1 MELSKKPLYN
11 LSLVLQETGL
21 KADTLRAWEKR
32 YGLPN
37 PARSKGGH
45 RLYSDYDLKLI
56 NWLVQK
62 QNEGMRI
69 SQAVSYWQEL
79 LAAGVDPLETILVS
93 SIPKTPYLTD
103 VPPELGDVRAE
114 WLQQSLKFN
123 EQLSLEILDQAFHLY
138 PPEIVSTE
146 LIMPALSE
154 VGDLWLK
161 GEISVQQEHFVSEIA
176 VRKLQALIDAAPAP
190 VRQQQILI
198 GAPAG
203 EYHVI
208 SLLVMTLL
216 IKNRGWPA
224 IYLGSNIPLSEM
236 EKTIQDLDI
245 ALAVMSS
252 TRLATAAALLD
263 AVRLFSTY
271 NIPTAYS
278 GWIFSQEEKLKD
290 FIPGLY
296 LGDDL
301 LEAVNAVEKII
312 IAPDTMP
319 KFKTITEVDQ
329 ELIDKLVRNSNAI
342 RQAVQDQYA
351 VTGFFEASVD
361 VSEAAG
367 FLLADIIAALKLGS
381 INLVKPNL
389 VWANNLLDQREFTE
403 MEMSGFLEIFWKAL
417 EAELGSIVD
426 PIIQYLK
433 SYQ

>member
-45 RLYSDYDLKLI
+45 RLYSDYDLQLI

-79 LAAGVDPLETILVS
+79 QAAGVDPLETIQVS

-103 VPPELGDVRAE
+103 VPPELAEVRAE
-114 WLQQSLKFN
+114 WLEQSLNFN
-123 EQLSLEILDQAFHLY
+123 EQLSLEILDQAFHLF

-146 LIMPALSE
+146 LIMPALRE
-154 VGDLWLK
+154 VGDMWLR
-161 GEISVQQEHFVSEIA
+161 GEITVQQEHFVSEIA
-176 VRKLQALIDAAPAP
+176 VRKLQALIDTTPTP

-236 EKTIQDLDI
+236 EKTIKELDI
-245 ALAVMSS
+245 SLAVMSA
-252 TRLATAAALLD
+252 TRLATAAALQE
-263 AVRLFSTY
+263 AVSLFSSFD
-271 NIPTAYS
+271 IPTAYS

-290 FIPGLY
+290 YIPGIY

-301 LEAVNAVEKII
+301 LEAINAVEKII
-312 IAPDTMP
+312 IAPDTLP
-319 KFKTITEVDQ
+319 KFKSLPDVDQ
-329 ELIDKLVRNSNAI
+329 DLIDLFERQSNAI
-342 RQAVQDQYA
+342 IQAVQDQYA
-351 VTGFFEASVD
+351 VSDFFEPNIEISD
-361 VSEAAG
+361 MAG
-367 FLLADIIAALKLGS
+367 FLLTDIIAALKLGS
-381 INLVKPNL
+381 INLVQPNL
-389 VWANNLLDQREFTE
+389 VWTSNLLDQRD
-403 MEMSGFLEIFWKAL
+403 MS
-417 EAELGSIVD
+417 EAELVGFIEFFTQALESELGSVTD
-426 PIIQYLK
+426 PVVQYLK
-433 SYQ
+433 SFQ